1 MRSRKFIVLS
11 PRSSSAL
18 PSDLF
23 SCEWKLSEFAKKTF
37 TIPDFRKS
45 SSTAHLEKE
54 LHGNVSRYQLA
65 FLQSKKE
72 KGEVRFP
79 SGVYPSQD
87 ATGHPSYNW
96 KIQIWMLAEH
106 GYTQDYIT
114 FSNWFNKTS
123 ISSHGKW
130 LTSGRVLFSKLEL
143 QILEPQNDQCHCCS
157 DSGGWCWV
165 FLSLMCASISSPNFD
180 PVRLRS
186 CGQACKWSSDTFLKD
201 GCGGHPAAVKH
212 KTTVCLYVFIAYIIL
227 S

>member
-1 MRSRKFIVLS
+1 MIVVQKWVTNRMRSRKFIVLS

-23 SCEWKLSEFAKKTF
+23 LANGNCLSSPKKTF

-96 KIQIWMLAEH
+96 KIQIWMLVEH

-123 ISSHGKW
+123 ISSHGNDW
-130 LTSGRVLFSKLEL
+130 LQEEFVFETGAANPRTAKRPMPLLFGQWRVVLGFSVL
-143 QILEPQNDQCHCCS
+143 D
-157 DSGGWCWV
+157 
-165 FLSLMCASISSPNFD
+165 
-180 PVRLRS
+180 VRFNQLAKFRPCPLTLLRT
-186 CGQACKWSSDTFLKD
+186 GVQ
-201 GCGGHPAAVKH
+201 V
-212 KTTVCLYVFIAYIIL
+212 IIWHFP
-227 S
+227 